1 MKLHWLLLPI
11 ATIIGQVGGPAAL
24 TAQTPELRIAHGDS
38 ARAFSAATHRG
49 YIAYPVAA
57 LRAIGAD
64 VETTPRGVRALL
76 RGDTLAFDL
85 FSPVFHDAGKPRQL
99 VAPIY
104 RQGGT
109 IYIPGQLFTDWLP
122 HSRPELLS
130 FREGVLHVSVA
141 QASPA
146 AKAQASKTPAATTTP
161 PSPSTRPPAEIPARK
176 PQSPAAPEPRVVI
189 IDPGHGGNDP
199 GNIGPGGI
207 REKDL
212 TLAVARRLATV
223 LREKGGYE
231 VHLTRTTDTL
241 IALADRPHLANR
253 WKANRPAAL
262 FLSIHAN
269 SVASRSAA
277 GFETFF
283 LSDAR
288 TEDERR
294 VAEMENAA
302 VEYEEVREVAATND
316 LDWIF
321 NTLRNDFY
329 IRASNDLAEVI
340 QKRFATFHPGPN
352 RGVKQAGF
360 RVLVGAFMP
369 AALVEL
375 AFLSNPQ
382 EAALLKDPVFQRK
395 MVNGLATAIDQFFTS
410 HEHLWSNDP
419 GQGAARSPR

>member
-1 MKLHWLLLPI
+1 MRLRYLIAPCAALCTTLLLA
-11 ATIIGQVGGPAAL
+11 ATLPA
-24 TAQTPELRIAHGDS
+24 QQPELRIARGKE
-38 ARAFSAATHRG
+38 ARTFAAASHQG
-49 YIAYPVAA
+49 YAAYPAAA
-57 LRAIGAD
+57 LAALGATI
-64 VETTPRGVRALL
+64 ENTPRGVRVLL
-76 RGDTLAFDL
+76 SGDTLTFEL
-85 FSPVFHDAGKPRQL
+85 FSPIFHDAGRARQL
-99 VAPIY
+99 FEPVY

-109 IYIPGQLFTDWLP
+109 TYLPAQLFTEWLP
-122 HSRPELLS
+122 TSRPKLLRYS
-130 FREGVLHVSVA
+130 NGVLQVA
-141 QASPA
+141 GAAGAPA
-146 AKAQASKTPAATTTP
+146 ASAPAASSPPPASKPAPARQPTPAK
-161 PSPSTRPPAEIPARK
+161 PAPA
-176 PQSPAAPEPRVVI
+176 EPRVVI
-189 IDPGHGGNDP
+189 IDPGHGGKDP
-199 GNIGPGGI
+199 GNIGRGGI

-212 TLAVARRLATV
+212 TLAVARRLAEI
-223 LREKGGYE
+223 LRAKGGYE
-231 VHLTRTTDTL
+231 IHLTRSTDTL

-269 SVASRSAA
+269 SVASAKPA

-302 VEYEEVREVAATND
+302 VAYEEASEVAASND

-340 QKRFATFHPGPN
+340 QQRLGTFHPGPN

-369 AALVEL
+369 AVLVEM
-375 AFLSNPQ
+375 AFLSNPA
-382 EAALLKDPVFQRK
+382 EAALLKDTAFQRK
-395 MVNGLATAIDQFFTS
+395 VADALAGAVDHYFTA
-410 HEHLWSNDP
+410 HEHLWSTEP
-419 GQGAARSPR
+419 AGAAPGKGR

>member
-1 MKLHWLLLPI
+1 MRPQRLLPLMLALAGSVIGPGTMQAQTPTLRI
-11 ATIIGQVGGPAAL
+11 AGAGQETRTFLANTGRGHAAYAVDAL
-24 TAQTPELRIAHGDS
+24 TALG
-38 ARAFSAATHRG
+38 ARVEAA
-49 YIAYPVAA
+49 P
-57 LRAIGAD
+57 D
-64 VETTPRGVRALL
+64 GVRALL
-76 RGDTLAFDL
+76 HGDTLAFEL
-85 FSPVFHDAGKPRQL
+85 FSPIFYDRGEPRQL
-99 VAPIY
+99 SAPTF
-104 RQGGT
+104 RQGDT
-109 IYIPGQLFTDWLP
+109 IYIPAQLFTEWLP
-122 HSRPELLS
+122 GSRPEI
-130 FREGVLHVSVA
+130 VSYRDGTLRIA
-141 QASPA
+141 KPPARQAPASTARAAGAPA
-146 AKAQASKTPAATTTP
+146 AAAG
-161 PSPSTRPPAEIPARK
+161 PPAPTRSPKA
-176 PQSPAAPEPRVVI
+176 PQAAEPRVVI
-189 IDPGHGGNDP
+189 IDPGHGGRDP
-199 GNIGPGGI
+199 GKIGPGGI

-212 TLAVARRLATV
+212 TLAISRRLATV

-241 IALADRPHLANR
+241 IALADRPHMANR

-269 SVASRSAA
+269 SGPARAA

-288 TEDERR
+288 TEDEQR

-302 VEYEEVREVAATND
+302 VEYEEVSEVAATND

-369 AALVEL
+369 AALVEM
-375 AFLSNPQ
+375 AFISNQQ
-382 EAALLKDPVFQRK
+382 EAALLKDATFQRK
-395 MVNGLATAIDQFFTS
+395 IADALAAAVDQFFSS
-410 HEHLWSNDP
+410 HEHLWSDGP
-419 GQGAARSPR
+419 ASTATGASR